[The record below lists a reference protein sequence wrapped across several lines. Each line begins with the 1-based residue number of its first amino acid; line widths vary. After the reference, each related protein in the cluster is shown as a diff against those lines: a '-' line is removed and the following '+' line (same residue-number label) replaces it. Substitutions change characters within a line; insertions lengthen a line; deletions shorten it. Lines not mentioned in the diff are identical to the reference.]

1 MNLIELILDGYAPSL
16 RALIAIAF
24 HDRLHDMR
32 KVWEDKDIEEES
44 GKKVLM
50 PKHIHP
56 SWPLSSFGTT
66 LHCDVLVTHIGNHH
80 TTSPLLCPHC
90 INGLEI
96 KSFNHFKAK
105 SKSMSVLNSDKLG
118 EVRVSEFRDKKI

>member
-1 MNLIELILDGYAPSL
+1 MDMPHPL
-16 RALIAIAF
+16 ALIAIAF

-32 KVWEDKDIEEES
+32 KVWEDKDIE

-56 SWPLSSFGTT
+56 SWPLSSAFGTT

-96 KSFNHFKAK
+96 KSFNHLTLKPNP
-105 SKSMSVLNSDKLG
+105 SL
-118 EVRVSEFRDKKI
+118 